1 MTWTVQKKFLS
12 PADIGM
18 DGVAINVEKE
28 SEVIDATDHNQA
40 MVGIDFTR
48 STGTAVLMRIEQSN
62 DKSAWRDHHTLD
74 ASAPP
79 LLDSDITSWNY
90 TTSASKGWAWPVPLS
105 YRYFKIFLIAT
116 AGGAGDLVDADV
128 LLGVV

>member
-1 MTWTVQKKFLS
+1 MTWTVQKKLLS

-28 SEVIDATDHNQA
+28 SGVIDATDYNQA
-40 MVGIDFTR
+40 MIGIDFTR
-48 STGTAVLMRIEQSN
+48 VTGTAVLMRIEQSN
-62 DKSAWRDHHTLD
+62 DRAKWRDHHTL
-74 ASAPP
+74 SPAPP
-79 LLDSDITSWNY
+79 VLSSGITSWVY
-90 TTSASKGWAWPVPLS
+90 TTSLSKGWAWPVPLS

-116 AGGAGDLVDADV
+116 AGGATDVVDADV